1 MQTVKNPLMRAAL
14 AEALG
19 VFVLVFGGA
28 AAVCADAYYGM
39 PGLGDSGLGVLGVA
53 LAGGFA
59 LMVAVYLS
67 AGISG
72 GHVNPAV
79 TFGLLLAGKCT
90 GRQAVAYWIFQF
102 LGAVAA
108 GIAVWAIFPVFRGT
122 APYLGTPMYVSEA
135 GMPGALGMV
144 KALGVETV
152 LTFLLA
158 IVVMMTAF
166 HPRRAAKQMFGFC
179 IGATAV
185 VIGVIAAKHT
195 GGAVNPARYFG
206 PAVVSGEVSQL
217 LVYFAGPLLGG
228 AVAGVVFRLLYD
240 EPDTGS
246 AATE

>member
-1 MQTVKNPLMRAAL
+1 MKNPLMRAGL

-19 VFVLVFGGA
+19 TFVLVFGGA

-39 PGLGDSGLGVLGVA
+39 PGLGDSRLGVLGVA
-53 LAGGFA
+53 LSGGFA
-59 LMVAVYLS
+59 VMVAVYLS

-72 GHVNPAV
+72 GHVNPAI

-90 GRQAVAYWIFQF
+90 GRQAVTYWIFQF

-108 GIAVWAIFPVFRGT
+108 GIAVWAIFPVFRGV
-122 APYLGTPMYVSEA
+122 APYLGTPAYVSEA

-144 KALGVETV
+144 KAIGVEMT

-166 HPRRAAKQMFGFC
+166 HPRRSAKQMFGLC
-179 IGATAV
+179 IGATVV
-185 VIGVIAAKHT
+185 VIGLLAAKHT

-206 PAVVSGEVSQL
+206 PAAVSGELTQL
-217 LVYFAGPLLGG
+217 VVYFVGPLLGG
-228 AVAGVVFRLLYD
+228 GIAGLIFRFLFD
-240 EPDTGS
+240 EPGES
-246 AATE
+246 AAGRE

>member
-1 MQTVKNPLMRAAL
+1 MKNPLMRAAL

-28 AAVCADAYYGM
+28 AAVCADAYYSM

-72 GHVNPAV
+72 GHVNPAI
-79 TFGLLLAGKCT
+79 TLGLLLAGKCT

-108 GIAVWAIFPVFRGT
+108 GIAVWALFPIFRGT

-144 KALGVETV
+144 KAVGVEAV

-166 HPRRAAKQMFGFC
+166 HQRRAAKQLFGLS
-179 IGATAV
+179 IGATVV
-185 VIGVIAAKHT
+185 VIGLIAAKHT

-206 PAVVSGEVSQL
+206 PAVVSGELSQL
-217 LVYFAGPLLGG
+217 LVYFTGPFLGG
-228 AVAGVVFRLLYD
+228 AIAGILFRLLFD
-240 EPDTGS
+240 EPESGL
-246 AATE
+246 AASE

>member
-1 MQTVKNPLMRAAL
+1 MKGPLMRAAL

-19 VFVLVFGGA
+19 VFVLVFGGS
-28 AAVCADAYYGM
+28 AAVCADAYYRM

-53 LAGGFA
+53 LAGGFG

-79 TFGLLLAGKCT
+79 TFALLLAGRCT
-90 GRQAVAYWIFQF
+90 GRQAVSYWVFQF
-102 LGAVAA
+102 IGAVAA
-108 GIAVWAIFPVFRGT
+108 GIAVWALFPVFRGM

-144 KALGVETV
+144 KAIGVETV
-152 LTFLLA
+152 LTFVLV

-166 HPRRAAKQMFGFC
+166 HPRRAAKQLFGLC

-185 VIGVIAAKHT
+185 VIGLVAAKHT

-228 AVAGVVFRLLYD
+228 AVAGFVFRFLYD
-240 EPDTGS
+240 EPQDGGRT
-246 AATE
+246 AE